1 MERRV
6 DAVWFDDCSVLIH
19 AVSLFQGR
27 GEVDV
32 RLLAQLQRHDEGP
45 DVHRVLPLD
54 VLVSINANRSNLL
67 YRDCDSPLPLRY
79 VCLQVEFVHD
89 DANRSHMFTS
99 FPILFD
105 G

>member
-1 MERRV
+1 M
-6 DAVWFDDCSVLIH
+6 
-19 AVSLFQGR
+19 
-27 GEVDV
+27 
-32 RLLAQLQRHDEGP
+32 
-45 DVHRVLPLD
+45 
-54 VLVSINANRSNLL
+54 NANRSNLL
-67 YRDCDSPLPLRY
+67 YHDCDSPLSFRY

>member
-1 MERRV
+1 M
-6 DAVWFDDCSVLIH
+6 
-19 AVSLFQGR
+19 
-27 GEVDV
+27 DV
-32 RLLAQLQRHDEGP
+32 RLFAQLQRHHEGP
-45 DVHRVLPLD
+45 NVHRVLPLD
-54 VLVSINANRSNLL
+54 VRLLMNANRSNLL
-67 YRDCDSPLPLRY
+67 YRDSDSPLSFRY

>member
-1 MERRV
+1 M
-6 DAVWFDDCSVLIH
+6 
-19 AVSLFQGR
+19 
-27 GEVDV
+27 
-32 RLLAQLQRHDEGP
+32 
-45 DVHRVLPLD
+45 
-54 VLVSINANRSNLL
+54 NANRSNLL
-67 YRDCDSPLPLRY
+67 YRDSDSPLSFRY